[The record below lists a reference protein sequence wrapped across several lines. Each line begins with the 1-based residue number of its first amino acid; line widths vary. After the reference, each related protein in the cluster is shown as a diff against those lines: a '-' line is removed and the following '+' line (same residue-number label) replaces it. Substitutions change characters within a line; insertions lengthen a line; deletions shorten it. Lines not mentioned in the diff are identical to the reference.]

1 MAVTCTRIVVGL
13 GGFYYISK
21 TGFSVVAQ
29 FPPSH
34 IPSMTAVDLSEI
46 TREKFKNFVVAW

>member
-1 MAVTCTRIVVGL
+1 MAVTRIVVGL

-34 IPSMTAVDLSEI
+34 IPSMSAVDLSEI